1 MNRLEIDVLTGDC
14 KVIELTAEELLQIQV
29 QHQKS
34 LDEQPTKEEQIA
46 ALQAQIDAIKES
58 N

>member
-14 KVIELTAEELLQIQV
+14 KVIELTAEELSQIQV
-29 QHQKS
+29 QYQKS

-46 ALQAQIDAIKES
+46 SLQAQIDALKDK
-58 N
+58 